1 MSVTKKLLE
10 ASGGGE
16 PTYVDD
22 VFSTYLY
29 TGTSANQD
37 ITNGIDLAD
46 KGGFVWL
53 KNRTTA
59 YQHMLFDTERGATKF
74 LSSNTTQVET
84 TDTTSLTS
92 FNSDGFSIGAAG
104 EINNNGTDVVSWS
117 FAKQEGFF
125 DVVTYTG
132 NGVAGREIA
141 HNLGSTPGMI
151 IVKCLTDTKNW
162 RVYHTSLGADYWLQ
176 LNETSDKTGPSA
188 AIWNSTEPTSTVFT
202 VGSSTTINGSGQDYV
217 AYVFAHD
224 AQEFGPDSDE
234 SIIKCGSYEGNG
246 STNGPEIDL
255 GWEPQWLLIKD
266 ADGANNWIM
275 QDVMR
280 GIATNGNDPYLQPN
294 DSNAESGNFDS
305 VDVTATGFKIKTSS
319 GMFNDS
325 GKTHIYMAIRRPHK
339 PAEEFEP
346 DELFDVAARNPV
358 TGQADIPSDFP
369 VDMSWLKNP
378 NSTTT
383 SEGISSRL
391 TQGKYMLPSANAAEG
406 ANFYMQYDYA
416 TGFGENTVSGT
427 NGYMF
432 RRAPGFFD
440 VVTYEGDGVDDKVIP
455 HNLQAVPEMFW
466 MKSLSTTG
474 DWFAYNKD
482 LPLGF
487 GDNYS
492 GYLSLNSENSAS
504 TSSAIRMSGLT
515 DESLMCS
522 PQTGMNQL
530 GVDYITYLFASVPG
544 ICNIGS
550 YTGTGND
557 LNVDCG
563 FTNGARFVLIKRTD
577 STGDWYYWDTLRGIV
592 TGNDPYLLLNST
604 AAQVTNTDYIDPLSS
619 GFTVTSSA
627 PAALNASS
635 GEYIYMAIA

>member
-391 TQGKYMLPSANAAEG
+391 TQGKYMLPSANAAES

-440 VVTYEGDGVDDKVIP
+440 VVTYKGTGSVRTQE
-455 HNLQAVPEMFW
+455 HNLGAVPEMMW
-466 MKSLSTTG
+466 VKRRDGTVN
-474 DWFAYNKD
+474 WAVYHKD
-482 LPLGF
+482 VHPNLGNLDQNW
-487 GDNYS
+487 GWGGSS
-492 GYLSLNSENSAS
+492 GTFNNTRP
-504 TSSAIRMSGLT
+504 TSSVFTLG
-515 DESLMCS
+515 
-522 PQTGMNQL
+522 TGSYSNISA
-530 GVDYITYLFASVPG
+530 GEYIIYLVASVPG